1 MIKISIVS
9 YSNTIP
15 FLYGLN
21 KWYFNNE
28 INVSLDDPSTCA
40 KKLIS
45 NKVDIGL
52 IPVVSIKMIKDPKI
66 ISNYCIGADGYVDTV
81 CIYSDIPINEV
92 ENIFIDSDSETSV
105 KLLMILLK
113 EYWKV
118 HPNLIRIKIKNEVLL
133 QKKSTALVIGD
144 KTFSLRDKY
153 KYVYD
158 LSSIWKKLTGLPFVF
173 ALWVTNK
180 NLDNKF
186 LSQFNLALSFG
197 VKNIQEAISFFDYKF
212 NHKAN
217 LEEYLNNRISYD
229 LDVDKKKSLKYFLE
243 KLRVN
248 GF

>member
-21 KWYFNNE
+21 KSYFNNE

-66 ISNYCIGADGYVDTV
+66 ISNYCIGADGSVDTV
-81 CIYSDIPINEV
+81 CVYSEIPINEV
-92 ENIFIDSDSETSV
+92 KNIFIDSDSETSV

-118 HPNLIRIKIKNEVLL
+118 QPNLIRIKIKNEVLL
-133 QKKSTALVIGD
+133 QKKSTG
-144 KTFSLRDKY
+144 
-153 KYVYD
+153 
-158 LSSIWKKLTGLPFVF
+158 LS
-173 ALWVTNK
+173 
-180 NLDNKF
+180 
-186 LSQFNLALSFG
+186 
-197 VKNIQEAISFFDYKF
+197 
-212 NHKAN
+212 
-217 LEEYLNNRISYD
+217 
-229 LDVDKKKSLKYFLE
+229 KYFLLKPFGKSNSGSFSTKFLLSSPATAITTLE
-243 KLRVN
+243 PSFRASPE
-248 GF
+248 

>member
-21 KWYFNNE
+21 KWHFNNE
-28 INVSLDDPSTCA
+28 INIGLDDPSTCA

-45 NKVDIGL
+45 NEVDIGL

-66 ISNYCIGADGYVDTV
+66 ISNYCIGADGSVDTV

-92 ENIFIDSDSETSV
+92 KNIFIDSDSETSV

-118 HPNLIRIKIKNEVLL
+118 QPNLIRVKIKNEVLL
-133 QKKSTALVIGD
+133 KKKSTALVIGD
-144 KTFSLRDKY
+144 KTFSLKDEY

-180 NLDNKF
+180 NFDNKF

-197 VKNIQEAISFFDYKF
+197 VKNIQEAIKFFDYKF
-212 NHKAN
+212 NYKAN

-229 LDVDKKKSLKYFLE
+229 LDVDKKNSLTYFLE

>member
-1 MIKISIVS
+1 MIKMSIVS

-66 ISNYCIGADGYVDTV
+66 ISNYCIGADGSVDTV

-118 HPNLIRIKIKNEVLL
+118 QPNLIRMKIKSEVLL

-144 KTFSLRDKY
+144 KAFSLKDKY

-158 LSSIWKKLTGLPFVF
+158 LSSIWQKVDWSSLCFCFV
-173 ALWVTNK
+173 
-180 NLDNKF
+180 
-186 LSQFNLALSFG
+186 G
-197 VKNIQEAISFFDYKF
+197 
-212 NHKAN
+212 
-217 LEEYLNNRISYD
+217 
-229 LDVDKKKSLKYFLE
+229 DK
-243 KLRVN
+243 
-248 GF
+248 